1 MLSRNGIVVF
11 NPLTEVLF
19 NFAEVLFPCQSIGT
33 FWASKASQGELT
45 LQKLYGKPELLFD
58 ADASL
63 QNENGIR
70 RSPGPFRWEFQA
82 FL

>member
-1 MLSRNGIVVF
+1 MLSRNGIVAF